1 VRDAAGLHARWL
13 GRLKRL
19 RVGLSGSERPRA
31 RSRGGGCGLLEV
43 WAQSEN
49 RPEQRERETIKR
61 KRVFQILKSKQP
73 NEFEHNFEFKHS
85 KTMHQ
90 HVCNIKLL

>member
-1 VRDAAGLHARWL
+1 MAGGRGREIG
-13 GRLKRL
+13 GRLWT
-19 RVGLSGSERPRA
+19 SGI
-31 RSRGGGCGLLEV
+31 

-49 RPEQRERETIKR
+49 KPELREREKR
-61 KRVFQILKSKQP
+61 KGKGFQIFKSKQP
-73 NEFEHNFEFKHS
+73 NESKHKFEFKHS